1 MVTNCFF
8 KKNNF
13 TKKVY
18 CFKSYFFFMDR
29 SNRLNKKKVVFGN
42 LVDTPIIDQPLP
54 FFDTKTPAGPLTFFK
69 YPRIIIIEQPP
80 DYLKFNTLQKK

>member
-1 MVTNCFF
+1 MKKTISQRKFIVLSHIFF
-8 KKNNF
+8 I
-13 TKKVY
+13 
-18 CFKSYFFFMDR
+18 MDR
-29 SNRLNKKKVVFGN
+29 SNRLNKNKVVFGN

>member
-1 MVTNCFF
+1 
-8 KKNNF
+8 
-13 TKKVY
+13 
-18 CFKSYFFFMDR
+18 MDR
-29 SNRLNKKKVVFGN
+29 SNRLNKNKVVFGN

-80 DYLKFNTLQKK
+80 DYLKLNTLQKK